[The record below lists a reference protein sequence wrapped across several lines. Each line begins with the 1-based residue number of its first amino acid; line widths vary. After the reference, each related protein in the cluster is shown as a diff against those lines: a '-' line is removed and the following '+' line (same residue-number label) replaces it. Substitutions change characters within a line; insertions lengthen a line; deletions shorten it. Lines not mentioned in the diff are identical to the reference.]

1 MILES
6 MSKVTK
12 VMAPR
17 QDGAPPI
24 SSSTPPWTHGL
35 PTITADGRICQSTF
49 HCPFNIQ
56 NHAIDTLQRVG
67 VVGEMCVI
75 SCPGLFGPSV
85 DGRSPSCMVAKWWF
99 HRAVVRARLCG
110 CLNSVYLSPP
120 GMAGGDY
127 ALLSDIGMRELVA
140 MYADGAEGLLAA
152 YDRQKVRL
160 THKSVLENVLILQDF
175 GLPYTVDG
183 VPVPSTAQARGTVED
198 IVTILQ
204 RVNIPVG
211 IGETEAGLLS
221 EVAQF
226 IRQNPPQYALP
237 YAAVEEPARLSGPPL
252 PEAVSEVGGSDNVE
266 DLGEVTEDEGE

>member
-1 MILES
+1 MILAN
-6 MSKVTK
+6 MSRVTE
-12 VMAPR
+12 VMVPR
-17 QDGAPPI
+17 DDGLPTI
-24 SSSTPPWTHGL
+24 SSTPHWTRGL
-35 PTITADGRICQSTF
+35 ATITADGRICQSKF
-49 HCPFNIQ
+49 QCPFNIQ

-252 PEAVSEVGGSDNVE
+252 PEAVSEVGGSDMVE